1 MLTANHYTTLL
12 YNRIYLY
19 TFHPKKKDTK
29 IVNCNAILLII
40 YYTPIH
46 TKQTTGKQK
55 QTT

>member
-19 TFHPKKKDTK
+19 TFHPKTDTK